1 MTAMAASLSIL
12 AITDLHMQS
21 RCLEYLDE
29 ALGREKPDLVLCAG
43 DITER
48 RNGNVEYL
56 QSFLTLIKKKHA
68 TTLFSVHGN
77 NDSSEIFDL
86 LEATEVSLHLRVR
99 EFRGWEF
106 SGIGGWGDLSET
118 VLDTEAALKFD
129 PAGTVFVTHVPP
141 RRDLTYSNLP
151 RLHLAGHTHSTERVE
166 DIQDVPVVRLKTAM
180 LGRAAMISLPNEEIR
195 FIDLTAEPIPR

>member
-1 MTAMAASLSIL
+1 MADPLKIL

-21 RCLEYLDE
+21 RCLEYLDL

-48 RNGNVEYL
+48 RSGNVEYL

-68 TTLFSVHGN
+68 TELFSVHGN

-86 LEATEVSLHLRVR
+86 LEATEVSLHLHMR
-99 EFRGWEF
+99 EFRGWRF

-118 VLDTEAALKFD
+118 VLDTEAALRFD

-141 RRDLTYSNLP
+141 RRDLVYSNLP
-151 RLHLAGHTHSTERVE
+151 LMHLSGHTHSTERVE
-166 DIQDVPVVRLKTAM
+166 DIQDVPVVRLKTTM
-180 LGRAAMISLPNEEIR
+180 LRRGALITLPDEEVR
-195 FIDLTAEPIPR
+195 FIDLTTEPFPK